1 MELGV
6 LLETIDPMTTIS
18 VQNDDDNEILIDKA
32 CELAD
37 NLDES
42 ILGRRVARMGID
54 GDLRHGVT
62 LYVVLEEEEEEEEEE
77 E

>member
-1 MELGV
+1 MEFYV
-6 LLETIDPMTTIS
+6 LLETIDPTTTIS
-18 VQNDDDNEILIDKA
+18 VQDDEDNELLIDQA

-42 ILGRRVARMGID
+42 ILGRRVARMGIE

-62 LYVVLEEEEEEEEEE
+62 LYVVLEEEEEE
-77 E
+77 

>member
-1 MELGV
+1 MEFYV
-6 LLETIDPMTTIS
+6 LLETIDPTTTIS
-18 VQNDDDNEILIDKA
+18 VQDDDDNELLIDQA

-42 ILGRRVARMGID
+42 ILGRRVARMGIE

-62 LYVVLEEEEEEEEEE
+62 LYVVLEEEEEE
-77 E
+77 

>member
-1 MELGV
+1 MEFGV
-6 LLETIDPMTTIS
+6 LLETIDPTTTVS
-18 VQNDDDNEILIDKA
+18 VQDDNDNEILIDKA

-42 ILGRRVARMGID
+42 ILGRHVERMGIE

-62 LYVVLEEEEEEEEEE
+62 LYVVLEEEEEEE
-77 E
+77 